1 MQLDLFEGVIL
12 TTEQQEKVARFK
24 EDRAKNAKKDELKN
38 QVMVGTLVE
47 AGFVEGTDFKNTFN
61 IKLVT
66 DDVTLGY
73 AFNDSQFTAN
83 DVEFIQVRGGVSF
96 LSKRF
101 SKEDNV
107 VNNTEIK
114 YFEFEGGKFEVSSIT
129 GNYRKIK
136 ASTLLTKLQE
146 QREQAQINMDH
157 FNRENL
163 AFANAIDNLREK
175 FPTADI
181 FTFADFDKWGSGA
194 SYRYKDVKRIK
205 AQFENGSYVTFNV
218 GLDGN
223 YRIAKKYDAATVGL
237 DSDQLM
243 EFFTNQNK

>member
-47 AGFVEGTDFKNTFN
+47 AGFVEGVDFKNTFN

-181 FTFADFDKWGSGA
+181 SRFQDYD
-194 SYRYKDVKRIK
+194 RYSRQYTTVNRIK

>member
-1 MQLDLFEGVIL
+1 MEMQLDLFEGVIL
-12 TTEQQEKVARFK
+12 TTKQQEQVAKFK
-24 EDRAKNAKKDELKN
+24 EDRAKNAKKAELRN
-38 QVMVGTLVE
+38 QEIVGTLVE
-47 AGFVEGTDFKNTFN
+47 AGFVEGVDFKNTFN
-61 IKLVT
+61 VSLVT
-66 DDVTLGY
+66 DDAVLGY
-73 AFNDSQFTAN
+73 RYDDSQFTAN
-83 DVEFIQVRGGVSF
+83 DVEFIQVKGGVSF

-107 VNNTEIK
+107 VNDTVIQ
-114 YFEFEGGKFEVSSIT
+114 YFEFEGGKFEVSSVT

-146 QREQAQINMDH
+146 QRKQAQINMDH

-163 AFANAIDNLREK
+163 NFANAIDNLREK

-181 FTFADFDKWGSGA
+181 FKFEDYDRIAR
-194 SYRYKDVKRIK
+194 SYHTVKRIK
-205 AQFENGSYVTFNV
+205 AQFKNGSYVTFNV
-218 GLDGN
+218 GLDGT

-237 DSDQLM
+237 NSDQLM

>member
-12 TTEQQEKVARFK
+12 SQDQLEKVAKFK
-24 EDRAKNAKKDELKN
+24 EDRSKNAKNAELKN
-38 QVMVGTLVE
+38 QEMVGTLVE
-47 AGFVEGTDFKNTFN
+47 AGFVEGVDFKNTFN
-61 IKLVT
+61 VSLVT
-66 DDVTLGY
+66 DDVVLGY
-73 AFNDSQFTAN
+73 RYDDSQFTAN
-83 DVEFIQVRGGVSF
+83 DVEFIRVKGGVSF

-107 VNNTEIK
+107 VNDTEIK
-114 YFEFEGGKFEVSSIT
+114 YFEFANGKFEVSSIT

-163 AFANAIDNLREK
+163 AFANIIDNLREK

-181 FTFADFDKWGSGA
+181 FKFQDYDRFNR
-194 SYRYKDVKRIK
+194 SYTTVNRIK